1 MRQRLLVTQE
11 ESWKEKLAGMF
22 SSWNKHI
29 TLISASIFTSV
40 KWNWSIAEKLWSNK
54 ATWDQYIAGR
64 RLISSGQPY
73 RNNRPDYCGLQVTC
87 QCKISEFDQSGKI
100 GHTLQVTHNLIGQI
114 QNHWGSL
121 LKVTC
126 KPQYHSE
133 SWSLTHV
140 GNDITKLNLLRCQDV
155 YNCIL
160 TAEL

>member
-1 MRQRLLVTQE
+1 MRQKVTDNTGKVLKRKTGRYVFQLE
-11 ESWKEKLAGMF
+11 QTHHTYCS
-22 SSWNKHI
+22 KH
-29 TLISASIFTSV
+29 FTSV
-40 KWNWSIAEKLWSNK
+40 KWNWRSAEKLWSNK
-54 ATWDQYIAGR
+54 ATWDQCIAGG

-87 QCKISEFDQSGKI
+87 QCKISECDQSGKI

-133 SWSLTHV
+133 SWSLTHI
-140 GNDITKLNLLRCQDV
+140 GNDITKLNLLRYQDV
-155 YNCIL
+155 RI
-160 TAEL
+160 